1 MLKSEEQMELVVLKK
16 HGGSIRGLSRTT
28 GRSRNTIRRYL
39 RGGDGVSKR
48 KPGPKRIEKLDP
60 FKAYIVD
67 RLKAAL
73 PDRIP
78 ATVLY
83 REVKERGYA
92 GGETRVKLFVR
103 GLTPLPAVE
112 PAVRFETSLVVKQ
125 ADWRRSVAAATS
137 CRSLLR
143 RLDGA
148 ARPMSS
154 SATTSA
160 SRR

>member
-1 MLKSEEQMELVVLKK
+1 MMNLTHRFRWFLRQGGADAEVGGADGIGGLKK

-83 REVKERGYA
+83 REVKERG
-92 GGETRVKLFVR
+92 
-103 GLTPLPAVE
+103 
-112 PAVRFETSLVVKQ
+112 
-125 ADWRRSVAAATS
+125 
-137 CRSLLR
+137 
-143 RLDGA
+143 
-148 ARPMSS
+148 
-154 SATTSA
+154 
-160 SRR
+160 